1 MQRLGMKVKPQTEK
15 REPEPEPEPEPEG
28 GREPVHPTRPDPDK
42 TEVGFDSLF

>member
-15 REPEPEPEPEPEG
+15 REPEPEPEG